1 MLIRILLILYLLL
14 IITSFCVSQN
24 DNLSILIKKDSTNDA
39 DTTFQGLQYGDGP
52 FSAEQDTLFN
62 RLLNNNISFSA
73 LVNNGLILSNDIWQ
87 LKKEISKGT
96 PWQIALDNIRNIPK
110 EFFIPSGVEV
120 VHRQV
125 AIQSSQYIPYVNNM
139 PQFGRYNINS
149 ILSFLGLVEDV
160 SPEITYTIDFYAD
173 IEVVVYSVSSV
184 VVATLFKGKQPPGV
198 YKITWNGRDS
208 NGKVMPSG
216 DYIAEVRIGKEKY
229 LRKRIIIR

>member
-1 MLIRILLILYLLL
+1 VLIRILLILFLFL
-14 IITSFCVSQN
+14 IITSFCISQN
-24 DNLSILIKKDSTNDA
+24 DNQSILIKKDTITNT
-39 DTTFQGLQYGDGP
+39 DTTFQGLQYGNGP
-52 FSAEQDTLFN
+52 FNAEQDTLFN

-73 LVNNGLILSNDIWQ
+73 LVNNGLMLSNDIWQ

-96 PWQIALDNIRNIPK
+96 PWQIALDNIRNIPR

-139 PQFGRYNINS
+139 PQFSRFNINS